1 MNRPIRIAFVS
12 EHASPLA
19 LLGSADAGGQ
29 NVYVDEVSR
38 NLARLGYIV
47 DVFTRRDDASAPEIV
62 QWRPS
67 VRVIHLEAGP
77 SRPRPKDELW
87 PYMPDFRNALLRFME
102 RDEIRYDLFHG
113 NFWMS
118 GWVASEVG
126 QRLGIPVVQIFH
138 AMGKTKRRHQ
148 KKVDTSPGDRI
159 KTELDV
165 VRSVD
170 RLIAQCPNERT
181 ELLRDYHAD
190 EHKVVMIPSA
200 VNTHTFRPIARS
212 EARRRIGL
220 DTSDPV
226 IVYVGRMLPR
236 KDIRNIVRAL
246 AVLAQGD
253 DKLAKTVKLLVV
265 GGETEDA
272 DPIATPEIGELQRLA
287 AELGV
292 SQQLCCVGKRQQDM
306 LRYYYSAGDV
316 AVTTPWYEPF
326 GLTPLEAMAC
336 ARPVIGS
343 AVGGITYTVVDG
355 ETGFLVPPRNPEKLA
370 ERLHQL
376 LSEPKLR
383 QRMGQAARLRVEQ
396 EFTWP
401 VVAMRTASLYDSLLA
416 MPTPSPLLK
425 GIVGTDQRL

>member
-38 NLARLGYIV
+38 NLARLGYVV
-47 DVFTRRDDASAPEIV
+47 DVFTRRDNASAPEIV
-62 QWRPS
+62 QWRPG

-77 SRPRPKDELW
+77 PRPRPKDELW
-87 PYMPDFRNALLRFME
+87 PYMPDFRDALLHFME

-126 QRLGIPVVQIFH
+126 RRLGIPVVQIFH

-148 KKVDTSPGDRI
+148 RKVDTSPGDRI

-165 VRSVD
+165 VRNVD

-190 EHKVVMIPSA
+190 ERKIALIPSA
-200 VNTHTFRPIARS
+200 VNTRTFRPVARS

-220 DTSDPV
+220 DTNSFV

-246 AVLAQGD
+246 AVLIQRD
-253 DKLAKTVKLLVV
+253 DELAKTVKLLVV
-265 GGETEDA
+265 GGETVDA

-292 SQQLCCVGKRQQDM
+292 SDQLYCVGKRQQDM

-376 LSEPKLR
+376 LTQPELC

-401 VVAMRTASLYDSLLA
+401 VVAMRTASLYESLLA
-416 MPTPSPLLK
+416 TRTPSELVE
-425 GIVGTDQRL
+425 GVVGTDQRL